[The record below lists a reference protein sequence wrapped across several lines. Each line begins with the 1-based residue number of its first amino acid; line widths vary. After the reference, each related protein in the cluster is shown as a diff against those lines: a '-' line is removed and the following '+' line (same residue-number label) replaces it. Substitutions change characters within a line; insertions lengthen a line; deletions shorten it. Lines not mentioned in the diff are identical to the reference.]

1 MIIVIVCWC
10 GVVESSRVVYPPI
23 RLLAMNKWSI
33 SPHTAHS
40 EQFEKCVVVFVG
52 LFRDTY
58 DNDYSI
64 SYLIIFV
71 NFIFFVKQLWSQT
84 RKVKPFNGFSF
95 VWL

>member
-1 MIIVIVCWC
+1 MIIDV
-10 GVVESSRVVYPPI
+10 
-23 RLLAMNKWSI
+23 A
-33 SPHTAHS
+33 
-40 EQFEKCVVVFVG
+40 FVG

-84 RKVKPFNGFSF
+84 RKVKPFNGFGF
-95 VWL
+95 DWL